1 LRRFV
6 NLPNLLSEITPDE
19 INAVPRRFKALQPTL
34 SACWLA
40 VANNTT
46 RATQLS
52 QDFNHIPK

>member
-1 LRRFV
+1 
-6 NLPNLLSEITPDE
+6 LSEITPDE